1 MGGQPQEAGVR
12 RRGTHMEMGLSE
24 KVILVTG
31 AASGIGLAV
40 ARRAVEEGAGA
51 LVLTDRDEPGLQR
64 AAAELNIGSALYCVC
79 ADLADPAVPAVI
91 AAAAMSRFGRI
102 DGLVNA
108 AGLTTRGSIVT
119 GNAATWD
126 ELFSVNARA
135 SFFLM
140 QEAIKDMLARNA
152 SGAIVNI
159 LSMNAH
165 CGRAE
170 LAIYSGTK
178 GALATLT
185 RNAANAHMADRIRV
199 NGINL
204 GWVATESERRMQAE
218 ILGRGPGWEGEEAA
232 KLPLGRLVTAE
243 EAARLAVFLLGDAS
257 VPMSGALID
266 FEQQVTGAI
275 G

>member
-1 MGGQPQEAGVR
+1 MK
-12 RRGTHMEMGLSE
+12 MDLSD
-24 KVILVTG
+24 KAIIVTG

-40 ARRAVEEGAGA
+40 ARKAAEEGAGA
-51 LVLTDRDEPGLQR
+51 LLLTDRDAQGLQR
-64 AAAELNIGSALYCVC
+64 AVAELKGDTELSGFA
-79 ADLADPAVPAVI
+79 ADLADTTAPAAI
-91 AAAAMSRFGRI
+91 AAAAKTRFGRI

-108 AGLTTRGSIVT
+108 AGLTTRGSLIT
-119 GNAATWD
+119 GTPAIWD

-135 SFFLM
+135 AFFLM
-140 QEAIKDMLARNA
+140 QEAVRDMRARNA
-152 SGAIVNI
+152 PGSIVNI

-185 RNAANAHMADRIRV
+185 RNAANAHIADRIRV

-204 GWVATESERRMQAE
+204 GWVATECEKRMQSE
-218 ILGRGPGWEGEEAA
+218 VLGRGPGWESEEAA
-232 KLPLGRLVTAE
+232 NLPLGRLVTAE